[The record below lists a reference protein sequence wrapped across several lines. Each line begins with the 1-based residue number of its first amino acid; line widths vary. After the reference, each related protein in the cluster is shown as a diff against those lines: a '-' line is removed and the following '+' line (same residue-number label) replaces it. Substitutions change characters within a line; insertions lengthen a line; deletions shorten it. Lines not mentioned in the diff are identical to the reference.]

1 VSRNVSIVAPDKIA
15 VFVQVRLRLDNSDGW
30 PEIRL
35 ADVFTFHNGKTIHMR
50 HSPMANKPSPGTA
63 PETYRRQVPIPSDAA
78 NTACGSKSGTCPPL
92 AAFGT
97 SCYLGLLDSQVKI
110 SGVSNFHSSDRV
122 RPIFYSLLTVHYL
135 SIRFPRFLLVRS
147 AAHFLETL
155 IQRCSGKKVRIQIRL
170 VGACIVEGLKDFAVV
185 ASTRHL

>member
-50 HSPMANKPSPGTA
+50 HSPMANKPSPGPA

-78 NTACGSKSGTCPPL
+78 NTACGSKSGTCPTL

-97 SCYLGLLDSQVKI
+97 FCYLGLLDSRSKFPESQIFTAAIV
-110 SGVSNFHSSDRV
+110 SGRFSTLYSPST
-122 RPIFYSLLTVHYL
+122 IFQFAFPAFFLSALLPT
-135 SIRFPRFLLVRS
+135 SWKR
-147 AAHFLETL
+147 
-155 IQRCSGKKVRIQIRL
+155 
-170 VGACIVEGLKDFAVV
+170 
-185 ASTRHL
+185 